1 MVSVSISHNIG
12 ALCVFSAYSYHSCGG
27 PLQPV
32 GFPADALG
40 GAGVARGA
48 RAVAALPHGEVVCA
62 VALALAGPNRHAY
75 TGGKGCVKLWDI
87 TNPGS
92 PAALEPL
99 SQLDCLVSTTRHDYR
114 KHSVVK

>member
-1 MVSVSISHNIG
+1 M
-12 ALCVFSAYSYHSCGG
+12 FSAYSYHSCGG